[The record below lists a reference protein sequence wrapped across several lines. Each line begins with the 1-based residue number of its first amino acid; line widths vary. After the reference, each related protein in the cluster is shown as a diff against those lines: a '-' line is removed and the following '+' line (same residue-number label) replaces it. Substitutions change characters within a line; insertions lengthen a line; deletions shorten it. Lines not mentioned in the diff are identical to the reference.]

1 MKRKL
6 ITAVLLSGCVLGL
19 GISSASASTI
29 NINSQQW
36 LGTLKLDKAELKTIK
51 KAVKKALNSPIDHT
65 LQCGAVRQDCEVRAA
80 REWKFE
86 GDTYREIVI
95 DLHTRGH
102 ASSTV
107 SKTGGKW
114 PKVVAK

>member
-1 MKRKL
+1 MKKHL
-6 ITAVLLSGCVLGL
+6 ITAIFLGGCALAMGV
-19 GISSASASTI
+19 STASASTL
-29 NINSQQW
+29 NLNSQQW
-36 LGTLKLDKAELKTIK
+36 LGSLKLDSNELKSIQT
-51 KAVKKALNSPIDHT
+51 AVKKALDAPIDHT

-80 REWKFE
+80 REWTVD

-114 PKVVAK
+114 PTVVAK